1 MRHLMQILILNLP
14 PSTSLHSDTCSIKE
28 NNVNIESLKEK
39 KLVLLA
45 DEAHHFSQKKDT
57 DEPNWE
63 NTVDRLLQ
71 NNKDNILV
79 RIYCHCSTWRR
90 KNKR

>member
-1 MRHLMQILILNLP
+1 M
-14 PSTSLHSDTCSIKE
+14 
-28 NNVNIESLKEK
+28 
-39 KLVLLA
+39 LLA

-71 NNKDNILV
+71 NNKDNILLEFTATV
-79 RIYCHCSTWRR
+79 LTWRR